1 LIKRAVEEKE
11 QDEKAIS
18 DIVSMM
24 HRHDGINYS
33 LNKAKTYIGEAKGYL
48 ESFEDSK
55 PKESLLAI
63 SDYIIER
70 NI

>member
-1 LIKRAVEEKE
+1 MIKRAVEEKE
-11 QDEKAIS
+11 QDEKVIL
-18 DIVSMM
+18 DIVSLM

-33 LNKAKTYIGEAKGYL
+33 LNKARTYIGEAKGYL

-55 PKESLLAI
+55 PKAALLAI